1 MEPARIAPAPHPASA
16 PQPAQPSSGKT
27 FDKAAAGTPTQ
38 AGAQGAGSFA
48 ALLLAL
54 GACRA
59 LGVESE
65 NAPQRAQFLPDSP
78 PHSGAMG
85 QEDGKKWAA
94 AAHSQPTIPKSDRLL
109 DGAAAQPTDTPAFGQ
124 DALGGIAANS
134 ASAPDDGA
142 LDVAV
147 AMADPAALAA
157 WQGALSGQHVQGT
170 AQGTAGGAAG
180 DGTNGTAKEGLLAG
194 VGRGMAFDA
203 PATIAQPH
211 GLVAQT
217 AQLDRA
223 ADASDLQGFQGQ
235 QGPQAAQAL
244 RRTLARSAAQAQAG
258 LADSAAA
265 QAAAIPGATA
275 VQGGHNGADVLY
287 AGPQAAQTDAAS
299 ASTRGGADAAP
310 RSDPPSATLQATP
323 ATAQTAARDA
333 LIAAA
338 SAATAGTAGDG
349 LRAKGRA
356 GDGGAASPVVPAAG
370 GSTFAATLQQAA
382 GAVDASAVLADP
394 AQAGAEDRLAQQISY
409 WVHQTTQNAEMTVDQ
424 GGAAVQVSVS
434 LTGNE
439 ARVHF
444 MTDQAQ
450 ARALLDANMAQ
461 LRELLQGQGLV
472 LTGTSVGTT
481 AQGQGQAGGGQA
493 QEPSTPGRP
502 GRAQRVVVAAPAGA
516 GGGLRA
522 GVDLRR
528 ALDVFA

>member
-1 MEPARIAPAPHPASA
+1 MTMEPARIAPAPHPASA

-48 ALLLAL
+48 ALLLA
-54 GACRA
+54 
-59 LGVESE
+59 
-65 NAPQRAQFLPDSP
+65 
-78 PHSGAMG
+78 
-85 QEDGKKWAA
+85 
-94 AAHSQPTIPKSDRLL
+94 L

-223 ADASDLQGFQGQ
+223 ADATDLQGFQGQ

-287 AGPQAAQTDAAS
+287 AGQQVALTDAAS

-370 GSTFAATLQQAA
+370 GSTFASTLQQAA
-382 GAVDASAVLADP
+382 GSIDASAVLADP

-502 GRAQRVVVAAPAGA
+502 GRAQRVVVTAPAGA

>member
-59 LGVESE
+59 LGVDSE

-85 QEDGKKWAA
+85 QEAGKKWAA

-223 ADASDLQGFQGQ
+223 ADATDLQGFQGQ

-244 RRTLARSAAQAQAG
+244 RRTLARSAAQAG

-265 QAAAIPGATA
+265 QAGGDTRRNRGA
-275 VQGGHNGADVLY
+275 GR
-287 AGPQAAQTDAAS
+287 PQ
-299 ASTRGGADAAP
+299 RG
-310 RSDPPSATLQATP
+310 
-323 ATAQTAARDA
+323 
-333 LIAAA
+333 
-338 SAATAGTAGDG
+338 
-349 LRAKGRA
+349 GRA
-356 GDGGAASPVVPAAG
+356 GCWPASRANRCR
-370 GSTFAATLQQAA
+370 QRQ
-382 GAVDASAVLADP
+382 
-394 AQAGAEDRLAQQISY
+394 
-409 WVHQTTQNAEMTVDQ
+409 H
-424 GGAAVQVSVS
+424 
-434 LTGNE
+434 
-439 ARVHF
+439 ARWCRRC
-444 MTDQAQ
+444 A
-450 ARALLDANMAQ
+450 
-461 LRELLQGQGLV
+461 
-472 LTGTSVGTT
+472 
-481 AQGQGQAGGGQA
+481 
-493 QEPSTPGRP
+493 
-502 GRAQRVVVAAPAGA
+502 AQRSAIGHIAGHA
-516 GGGLRA
+516 SDGANRSA
-522 GVDLRR
+522 RCAHRR
-528 ALDVFA
+528 CERSDRWHGRRWLARQRPRG